1 MKPEHKPQYYVV
13 KTEHFITRT
22 QDLQKR
28 YGRLLHLLQ
37 AIDWALARRPHHFS
51 NVTGEYYL
59 LKTGGTLKSRLSAI
73 KNCL

>member
-1 MKPEHKPQYYVV
+1 
-13 KTEHFITRT
+13 
-22 QDLQKR
+22 LQKR

-59 LKTGGTLKSRLSAI
+59 LKTGELSNPAFPQLKIVYRISEEENTVVLLDI
-73 KNCL
+73 DD